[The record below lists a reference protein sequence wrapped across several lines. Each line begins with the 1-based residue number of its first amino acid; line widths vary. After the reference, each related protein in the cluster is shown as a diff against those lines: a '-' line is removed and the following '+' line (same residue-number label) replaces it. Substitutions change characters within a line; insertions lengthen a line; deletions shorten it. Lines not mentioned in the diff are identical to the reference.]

1 MLIRWNEKYTHTS
14 PNGKAVT
21 EAKEHCLCFWLCMF
35 CVLTLLL
42 CLCLPYPHH
51 HFHFAFLLVFIFSHN
66 ITFPSHHSYV
76 SFYVPHS
83 SFNTFIL
90 IPYVM
95 FPLQPSPLF
104 SFFLFSTTISST
116 TPLALLL
123 PPSASGD
130 TEKGNCSLC
139 RAHVRSCSSA
149 VFCNRCVRAPALV
162 CDHICHFRLQISGFA
177 SPRVTV
183 ALYKSAGPTTESLN
197 HWCQIV
203 SEPDWPRAVSY

>member
-1 MLIRWNEKYTHTS
+1 MCLFMFHTLPLTH
-14 PNGKAVT
+14 
-21 EAKEHCLCFWLCMF
+21 LFLFLM
-35 CVLTLLL
+35 L
-42 CLCLPYPHH
+42 CLLYNHH
-51 HFHFAFLLVFIFSHN
+51 LYFL
-66 ITFPSHHSYV
+66 
-76 SFYVPHS
+76 SFY
-83 SFNTFIL
+83 FI
-90 IPYVM
+90 
-95 FPLQPSPLF
+95 
-104 SFFLFSTTISST
+104 TTISST